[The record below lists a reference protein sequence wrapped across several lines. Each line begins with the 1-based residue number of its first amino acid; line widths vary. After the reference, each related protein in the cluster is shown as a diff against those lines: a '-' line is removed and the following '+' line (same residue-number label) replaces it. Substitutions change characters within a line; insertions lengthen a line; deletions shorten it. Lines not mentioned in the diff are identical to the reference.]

1 MSEEK
6 KEVPKDIKVLLFG
19 NTGVGKTSIFKRY
32 YENKFDGNYNSSIGI
47 DFQTKVIKHKNK
59 SYSIQLFDTAGQERF
74 RSITSSY
81 FRMAEYYMLVFD
93 LTNKN
98 SLNAVPDWIESLK
111 EFIDKPKY
119 IILGNKSDLER
130 NKIPDDE
137 INDVLEGQDH
147 FKINDENFI
156 KVSAKTGENIKEAF
170 KYLLD
175 IVEQNSDENKDEEII
190 IKNKTKKNKLKNK
203 GKKKVKCC

>member
-175 IVEQNSDENKDEEII
+175 IVEQNSDENNDEEII

>member
-6 KEVPKDIKVLLFG
+6 KEVAKDIKVLLFG

-156 KVSAKTGENIKEAF
+156 KVSAKTGENINKTFE
-170 KYLLD
+170 YILN
-175 IVEQNSDENKDEEII
+175 IIEQTSDKDEQI
-190 IKNKTKKNKLKNK
+190 IKQPI
-203 GKKKVKCC
+203 KKVKINKKKMKCC